1 MGYITTHAVQSF
13 VRTKKGRIGR
23 LETRPCSTAE
33 GATRLAQRLVEQGS
47 VLGAQAFTQET
58 NTVTGECEELR
69 FIGTFGMVCDPED
82 EIPF

>member
-1 MGYITTHAVQSF
+1 MGQITTHAVQSF

-23 LETRPCSTAE
+23 LETRSCSSPE
-33 GATRLAQRLVEQGS
+33 GSTRLAQRLVEQGR

-58 NTVTGECEELR
+58 NTLTGECESLR
-69 FIGTFGMVCDPED
+69 FIGTFGVVCDPDD